1 MTGVAHR
8 QRHPFAARHRIA
20 AETRRVQ
27 RAGRDRESPAARHRV
42 AGVDHEIDDHLLDL
56 RAVGVDRRQVGR
68 RAQRELD
75 VLTDE
80 APQQARELGDDGVEI
95 QPRRLQD
102 LFAAEGEQLLSER
115 GRPLPGLLN
124 LHQIRPI
131 RIRFGAVADEQ
142 LGVAEN
148 GRQQV
153 VEIVR
158 DAAGKPSNALDLLR
172 LRQTLFEQAAI
183 GDVACDAQMAIAMNA
198 NAITAFDEP
207 RAVRARHDAMLA
219 FGYPERQQLAPG
231 GHERIAGLDQEVV
244 ERPMHETVVVEAEQ
258 GARGRIGFAN
268 RAVVVENQ
276 HRVGGVQEHGAELPR
291 ALDERRLG
299 LDVRGDVDHE
309 SRELDELAAGE
320 FADAALDHVDEDV
333 VAAS

>member
-102 LFAAEGEQLLSER
+102 LFAAEGEQLLGQR
-115 GRPLPGLLN
+115 RRALRGLL
-124 LHQIRPI
+124 
-131 RIRFGAVADEQ
+131 DQ
-142 LGVAEN
+142 L
-148 GRQQV
+148 
-153 VEIVR
+153 
-158 DAAGKPSNALDLLR
+158 
-172 LRQTLFEQAAI
+172 
-183 GDVACDAQMAIAMNA
+183 
-198 NAITAFDEP
+198 
-207 RAVRARHDAMLA
+207 
-219 FGYPERQQLAPG
+219 
-231 GHERIAGLDQEVV
+231 
-244 ERPMHETVVVEAEQ
+244 
-258 GARGRIGFAN
+258 
-268 RAVVVENQ
+268 
-276 HRVGGVQEHGAELPR
+276 
-291 ALDERRLG
+291 
-299 LDVRGDVDHE
+299 
-309 SRELDELAAGE
+309 ELAAARGVRPDLRE
-320 FADAALDHVDEDV
+320 QQLGAPRDHR
-333 VAAS
+333 